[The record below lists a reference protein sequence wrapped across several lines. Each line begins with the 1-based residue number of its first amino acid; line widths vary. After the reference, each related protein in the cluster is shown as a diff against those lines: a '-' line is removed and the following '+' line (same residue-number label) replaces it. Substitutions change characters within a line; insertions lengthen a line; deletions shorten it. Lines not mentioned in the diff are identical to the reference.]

1 MRGGVEQIYRQ
12 LLSRRDGTM
21 YQPPFPRK
29 HAVAGKDMAWS
40 QPKVTID
47 PVKNVYALDGCGGC
61 HRFISV
67 NRSKS
72 LSKLAIISPEVA
84 ASAAR

>member
-1 MRGGVEQIYRQ
+1 
-12 LLSRRDGTM
+12 M
-21 YQPPFPRK
+21 YQLSLPHK
-29 HAVAGKDMAWS
+29 HGVAGKDTTRS
-40 QPKVTID
+40 QPKAIIGL
-47 PVKNVYALDGCGGC
+47 VKNVYALDGCCGC

-72 LSKLAIISPEVA
+72 LSKLAIVSPEVA